1 MYQQVPDPFGGSL
14 GLSALFA
21 VLPLVTL
28 FVLLAGLRLRAYLA
42 TLIALAVA
50 VTVAIAVYG
59 MPARQAFEQRRRR
72 RGVRDLSGPCGPW

>member
-1 MYQQVPDPFGGSL
+1 
-14 GLSALFA
+14 
-21 VLPLVTL
+21 VTL

-59 MPARQAFEQRRRR
+59 MPARQALAAPAQARR
-72 RGVRDLSGPCGPW
+72 SGSFRSCGSW